1 MIFKA
6 SLAVALSAVVVL
18 GACTNPATLGSSD
31 NPNQKAK
38 EGALLGA
45 AVGAGIGLITA
56 GGDKG
61 KSALIGAAAGAAAGG
76 IIGNELDK
84 QAAELRG
91 NLAND
96 GISIT
101 NTGDSLIVS
110 LPQDI
115 TFATDSFT
123 VRPSLQSDLGKVASH
138 LLKYPDS
145 TVQVVGH
152 TDSEGD
158 ATYNLGLS
166 QRRANAVSDILR
178 SDGVPYNRLQIS
190 GRGEEQPVAS
200 NLTEEGRAQNRRVEI
215 IVIPYAS

>member
-1 MIFKA
+1 MILKPT
-6 SLAVALSAVVVL
+6 LAIALTAVVAL
-18 GACTNPATLGSSD
+18 GACTDPATLGAGD
-31 NPNQKAK
+31 PNQKTK
-38 EGALLGA
+38 EGALIGA
-45 AVGAGIGLITA
+45 AIGAGIGLVTA
-56 GGDKG
+56 GGNKG

-76 IIGNELDK
+76 LIGNSLDK
-84 QAAELRG
+84 QEAELRAQ
-91 NLAND
+91 LAND
-96 GISIT
+96 GITIT
-101 NTGDSLIVS
+101 NTGDRLIVS

-145 TVQVVGH
+145 TVQIIGH

-166 QRRANAVSDILR
+166 QRRADAVADVLQSN
-178 SDGVPYNRLQIS
+178 GVTYSRLQIT

-200 NLTEEGRAQNRRVEI
+200 NLTAEGRAQNRRVEI
-215 IVIPYAS
+215 VVIPN

>member
-1 MIFKA
+1 MILKPT
-6 SLAVALSAVVVL
+6 LAIALTAVVAL
-18 GACTNPATLGSSD
+18 GACTDPATLGAGD
-31 NPNQKAK
+31 PNQKTK

-45 AVGAGIGLITA
+45 AIGAGIGLVTA
-56 GGDKG
+56 GGNKG

-76 IIGNELDK
+76 LIGNSLDK
-84 QAAELRG
+84 QEAELRAQ
-91 NLAND
+91 LAND
-96 GISIT
+96 GITIT
-101 NTGDSLIVS
+101 NTGDRLIVS

-115 TFATDSFT
+115 TFATDSFS

-145 TVQVVGH
+145 TVQIIGH

-166 QRRANAVSDILR
+166 QRRADAVADVLQSN
-178 SDGVPYNRLQIS
+178 GVTYNRLQIT

-200 NLTEEGRAQNRRVEI
+200 NLTAEGRAQNRRVEI
-215 IVIPYAS
+215 VVIPN